1 MEKEERETKPLFG
14 FVNFERRRHPRF
26 SVDLPVEYWQINN
39 CKSRPSHTVN
49 VSEGGLLFHL
59 SDPIE
64 IGQNLRLHLF
74 IHSGPD
80 LDSIEAVVQL
90 VWKDIDV
97 GKDGDY
103 RTGVKF
109 VDISAKDMDKLK
121 KFLNGL
127 LNLQAPSEVRI
138 PSRLASTLTN
148 FSSPNPL
155 TEKIERPGR

>member
-1 MEKEERETKPLFG
+1 MEKEERKTKPLFG
-14 FVNFERRRHPRF
+14 IVNFERRKHPRF

-49 VSEGGLLFHL
+49 VSEGGLLLHL
-59 SDPIE
+59 SEPIE
-64 IGQNLRLHLF
+64 IGQNLRLNLF

-90 VWKDIDV
+90 VWKDIHV

-109 VDISAKDMDKLK
+109 VDISAEDMDKLK
-121 KFLNGL
+121 SFLNGL
-127 LNLQAPSEVRI
+127 INLQAPSELKI
-138 PSRLASTLTN
+138 PSRLASTLAN
-148 FSSPNPL
+148 FSSPNRL
-155 TEKIERPGR
+155 TQKIERPGR